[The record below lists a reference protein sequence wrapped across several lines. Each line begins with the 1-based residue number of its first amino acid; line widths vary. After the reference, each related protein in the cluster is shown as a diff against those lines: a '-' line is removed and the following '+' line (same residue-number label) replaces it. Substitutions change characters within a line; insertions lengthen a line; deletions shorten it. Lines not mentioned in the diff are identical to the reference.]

1 MTTATKADRFS
12 FGLWTVGWR
21 AADQMAD
28 LRDDLS
34 AYEQFDLDSP
44 GGRGYGFV
52 RLNQL
57 AVDHLLGAR

>member
-1 MTTATKADRFS
+1 
-12 FGLWTVGWR
+12 
-21 AADQMAD
+21 MAD
-28 LRDDLS
+28 LRGDLA
-34 AYEQFDLDSP
+34 AYEEFDPDSP